1 MILKMLDY
9 RQGKNQNDVYEE
21 WTFFD
26 NIESASEYYDE
37 GSETAV
43 VRCKFRDGNMVTF
56 SILNVAYL
64 MSDSGK
70 TIDKLMP
77 AVVEELCNGEAPIYN
92 TLQDAAEE
100 AMKE

>member
-1 MILKMLDY
+1 MILKMLNY
-9 RQGKNQNDVYEE
+9 RQGKEENVVYDE

-37 GSETAV
+37 GSETCV
-43 VRCKFRDGNMVTF
+43 VRCKFKDGNIVTF
-56 SILNVAYL
+56 SIYNVAYI
-64 MSDSGK
+64 MSDTGK
-70 TIDKLMP
+70 TIDKIVP
-77 AVVEELCNGEAPIYN
+77 ANVEELGDSEAPIFN